1 MKQSKKAISNNVSDT
16 SLKLSLGIFFLFL
29 TIATPILLSKGNSI
43 SPALLKTEMGVIGSF
58 FYKILKITFGMG
70 SNLLFLLTFIFALFC
85 LFPKF
90 QVKKIN
96 IYGIL
101 SLYLLYLTYLHL
113 AIPLEE
119 SFSKA
124 YLGNGGGVLGALLSY
139 LLLKSLGITLTK
151 LILLTL
157 IFISLILGS
166 EGKLFKWLSQINKK
180 VLFVI
185 NNTKSDLES
194 FIYEEKDEKIQVA
207 SASKTLPNKKPFSSI
222 KAINETITE
231 VEHLSDSNNIE
242 NPNKTFCDNLK
253 SINQNL
259 KENEKVTR
267 IENFIDNTPYP
278 NTSFQSKKHTLYKYP
293 PFDLL
298 VEGTNSSYV
307 SDEEIERNAD
317 ILIQTLNNFG
327 VKGNITGISVGPS
340 ITEYEFQPAPGI
352 KISKIVNLSDD
363 IALNLAT
370 SDIRIQAPIPGKAA
384 VGIEVP
390 NKRKASVNIRGIL
403 ESGEFI
409 NHPSK
414 IITALGKDI
423 SGNNVFAD
431 LGNMP
436 HLLIAGSTGSGK
448 SVCLNAL
455 IISILYKA
463 HPDEVK
469 FLMVDPKMVEL
480 ASYNNI
486 PHLITP
492 VVTDAKKAASALRWA
507 VQEMEN
513 RYTLFAEA
521 GVKDLERYNK
531 KVLERIAL
539 NNNEEDRILP
549 KILIIIDELADL
561 MMVAPNDVEDAI
573 CRLAQMARAAG
584 MHLVI
589 ATQRP
594 SVDVITGIIKA
605 NIPSRIAFAVSSQI
619 DSRTILDMSG
629 AEKLLG
635 QGDMLYYPR
644 GIAKPIR
651 VQGCY
656 VSDKEIDTVVN
667 SIKVQGSPIYDDN
680 IKIFSEKID
689 EENESKD
696 SKTILE
702 DDLLAE
708 ATLLFIEN
716 GQASISMLQ
725 RNFRIGYTRAARIID
740 TLADLG
746 YIGPYEGS
754 KPRKTVITLDE
765 YNRIFNKKED

>member
-16 SLKLSLGIFFLFL
+16 SLKLSLGMFFLFL

-113 AIPLEE
+113 AIPLGE

-166 EGKLFKWLSQINKK
+166 EGKLFKWLSQMNKK
-180 VLFVI
+180 VLFTI

-584 MHLVI
+584 MHLII

>member
-166 EGKLFKWLSQINKK
+166 EGKLFKWLSQMNKK

-267 IENFIDNTPYP
+267 IENFIDKTPYP

-340 ITEYEFQPAPGI
+340 ITEYEFQPSPGI

>member
-157 IFISLILGS
+157 FFISLILGS
-166 EGKLFKWLSQINKK
+166 EGKLFKWLSQMNKK
-180 VLFVI
+180 VLFAI

-340 ITEYEFQPAPGI
+340 ITEYEFQPSPGI

-492 VVTDAKKAASALRWA
+492 VITDAKKAASALRWA

>member
-166 EGKLFKWLSQINKK
+166 EGKLFKWLSQMNKK
-180 VLFVI
+180 VLFAI

-539 NNNEEDRILP
+539 NNNEEDKILP

-635 QGDMLYYPR
+635 KGDMLYYPR

>member
-166 EGKLFKWLSQINKK
+166 EGKLFKWLSQMNKK
-180 VLFVI
+180 VLFAI

-689 EENESKD
+689 EENESKN

-708 ATLLFIEN
+708 AILLFIEN

>member
-96 IYGIL
+96 IYGML

-166 EGKLFKWLSQINKK
+166 EGKLFKWLSQMNKK

-390 NKRKASVNIRGIL
+390 NKRKASINIRGIL

-708 ATLLFIEN
+708 ATFLFIEN

>member
-166 EGKLFKWLSQINKK
+166 EGKLFKWLSQMNKK
-180 VLFVI
+180 VLFAI

-231 VEHLSDSNNIE
+231 VDHLSDSNNIE
-242 NPNKTFCDNLK
+242 NPHKTFCDNLK

-531 KVLERIAL
+531 KVLECIAL

-689 EENESKD
+689 EENESKN

-708 ATLLFIEN
+708 AILLFIEN

>member
-166 EGKLFKWLSQINKK
+166 EGKLFKWLSQMNKK
-180 VLFVI
+180 VLFAI

-231 VEHLSDSNNIE
+231 VDHLSDSNNIE

-390 NKRKASVNIRGIL
+390 NKRKSSVNIRGIL

-584 MHLVI
+584 MHLII

-689 EENESKD
+689 AENESKD